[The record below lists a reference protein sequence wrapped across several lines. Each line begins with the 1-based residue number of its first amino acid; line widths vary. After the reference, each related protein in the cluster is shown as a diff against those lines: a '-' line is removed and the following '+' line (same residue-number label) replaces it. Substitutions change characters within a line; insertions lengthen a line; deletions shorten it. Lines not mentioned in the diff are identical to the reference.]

1 MQDKEQRKVCII
13 ELIVEEFVYEKS
25 GVTINISCPIYSIGL
40 LDSLEMLE
48 LVMELESYN
57 LKLDFEDKNIGNRL
71 ELLDTIQDIISH
83 IK

>member
-1 MQDKEQRKVCII
+1 MQDKEQRKICII

-57 LKLDFEDKNIGNRL
+57 LKLDFEDKNVGNKL
-71 ELLDTIQDIISH
+71 DKLDTIEDMIKH